1 MMPAQQFGLMHLAS
15 SKVCYLTFQS
25 DVDELEHWFTACK
38 PVVFSVE
45 IGFGFG

>member
-1 MMPAQQFGLMHLAS
+1 MMPAQHFGLMHLAS

-45 IGFGFG
+45 IGFG